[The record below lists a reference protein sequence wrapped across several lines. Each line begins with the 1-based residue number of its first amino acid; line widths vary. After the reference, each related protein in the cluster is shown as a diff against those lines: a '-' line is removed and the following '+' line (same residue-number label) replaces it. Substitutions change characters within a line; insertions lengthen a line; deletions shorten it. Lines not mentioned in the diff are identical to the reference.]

1 MGNLPSTKELGHPR
15 LWKAASIAS
24 TISSILP
31 FYIIF
36 SSLLS
41 GQKIP
46 GLGEGESTGKAAG
59 KIIVESLFIFILSAL
74 GGLIAY
80 DEVLM
85 DCTDTK
91 TCQKK
96 DEKGQLV
103 DRKQLVLKSAGIT
116 ATISFAVFLLVRI
129 IITFVAKEQIELQG
143 AGGNA
148 IVWAVMAIIMLFV
161 YVFYAAGMVNVCFN
175 SCDGANVKK

>member
-24 TISSILP
+24 TISSMLP
-31 FYIIF
+31 FYVIF

-46 GLGEGESTGKAAG
+46 GLGGEGAGKAAG
-59 KIIVESLFIFILSAL
+59 KIIIESIFIFILSVL
-74 GGLIAY
+74 GGLVAY
-80 DEVLM
+80 DEVLI

-103 DRKQLVLKSAGIT
+103 DRKKLVLKSAGIT
-116 ATISFAVFLLVRI
+116 ATISLAVFLLIRI

-148 IVWAVMAIIMLFV
+148 IVWAVLAIIMLFV

>member
-1 MGNLPSTKELGHPR
+1 M
-15 LWKAASIAS
+15 
-24 TISSILP
+24 
-31 FYIIF
+31 
-36 SSLLS
+36 
-41 GQKIP
+41 
-46 GLGEGESTGKAAG
+46 
-59 KIIVESLFIFILSAL
+59 
-74 GGLIAY
+74 IAY

-103 DRKQLVLKSAGIT
+103 DRKQLILKSAGIT